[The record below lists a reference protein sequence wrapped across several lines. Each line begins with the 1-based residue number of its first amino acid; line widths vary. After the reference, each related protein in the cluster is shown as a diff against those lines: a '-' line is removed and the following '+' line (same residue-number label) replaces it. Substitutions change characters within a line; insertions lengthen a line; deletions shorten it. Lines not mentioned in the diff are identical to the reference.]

1 MSYVTHCR
9 YAWESGT
16 MEDDELVDRIYE
28 AGAVPELWPNV
39 LEALGQLSRVAGT
52 VLFAVRGEA
61 AHWTSSPGLADM
73 SRGYFEGGY
82 PGHDERTVR
91 LLAYDHPGFVT
102 DLDVF
107 TREEWEA
114 DPIRREFFVPRGFG
128 WGVATG
134 IKVPTGD
141 LLIFH
146 GERRLEDGPVER
158 EVVERLDLLRPHLA
172 RAALMSARIAFER
185 AQGAVAALEMVGI
198 PAAVLGPRGAA
209 IATNGMLEA
218 LAPSVV
224 QSRPTRLGLANQRAD
239 EMLIAALE
247 AAEAGLHTGPVRSIP
262 VPMGDESP
270 AMVAHILPIRASA
283 REVFTGAAAVLLM
296 TPVTLRELPDAA
308 VIQGLF
314 DLTPAEARIARALG
328 GGMTIGQIASSTGAS
343 AATVRNQ
350 VQAVFGKTGV
360 HRQADLVGLL
370 QGLQPLA
377 SAPNPPSR
385 LPPRK

>member
-1 MSYVTHCR
+1 
-9 YAWESGT
+9 
-16 MEDDELVDRIYE
+16 MEHDDLVDKIYE

-39 LEALGQLSRVAGT
+39 LARLGDLAKVAGT
-52 VLFAVRGEA
+52 VLFAIRGEA
-61 AHWTSSPGLADM
+61 AHWTASPSLHDM

-82 PGHDERTVR
+82 PGHDDRTAR

-107 TREEWEA
+107 SREEWEA
-114 DPIRREFFVPRGFG
+114 DPIRKEFFVPRGFG

-158 EVVERLDLLRPHLA
+158 EMVERLDVLRPHLA

-198 PAAVLGPRGAA
+198 PAAVLGPRGAT
-209 IATNGMLEA
+209 IATNSMLEA
-218 LAPSVV
+218 LTPAVV
-224 QSRPTRLGLANQRAD
+224 LSRPARLGFANTKAD
-239 EMLIAALE
+239 VMLTTALE
-247 AAEAGLHTGPVRSIP
+247 AAEAGLHTGSVRSIP
-262 VPMGDESP
+262 IPAAEGSA

-328 GGMTIGQIASSTGAS
+328 GGMTIGQIASTTGAS

-350 VQAVFGKTGV
+350 VQAVFGKTGM

-370 QGLQPLA
+370 QGLVPTP
-377 SAPNPPSR
+377 SAPIPPSR

>member
-1 MSYVTHCR
+1 L
-9 YAWESGT
+9 
-16 MEDDELVDRIYE
+16 EDDLVDRIYE
-28 AGAVPELWPNV
+28 AGAVPELWPSV
-39 LEALGQLSRVAGT
+39 LEQLGRLASTSGAL
-52 VLFAVRGEA
+52 LFAVRDQA
-61 AHWTSSPGLADM
+61 VHWTASPGLYDM
-73 SRGYFEGGY
+73 SKGYFDAGY
-82 PGHDERTVR
+82 PGRDDRTAR
-91 LLAYDHPGFVT
+91 LLAYDHQGFVT

-114 DPIRREFFVPRGFG
+114 DPIRQEYFVPRGFG

-146 GERRLEDGPVER
+146 GERKLEDGPVER
-158 EVVERLDLLRPHLA
+158 DVVARLDLLRPHLA

-209 IATNGMLEA
+209 IATNGALEA
-218 LAPSVV
+218 LTPGVV
-224 QSRPTRLGLANQRAD
+224 QSRPTRLGFASSRAD
-239 EMLIAALE
+239 LMLTAALE
-247 AAEAGLHTGPVRSIP
+247 AAEAGLHVGPARSIP
-262 VPMGDESP
+262 IPAAEGAP

-283 REVFTGAAAVLLM
+283 REVFTGAAAVLLL
-296 TPVTLRELPDAA
+296 TPVTLRELPEAA

-314 DLTPAEARIARALG
+314 DLTPAEAKIARALG
-328 GGMTIGQIASSTGAS
+328 GGMTIGQIATTTGAS

-350 VQAVFGKTGV
+350 VQAVFGKTGM

-370 QGLQPLA
+370 QGLSPGA
-377 SAPNPPSR
+377 SAVSPPSPSAVSPPSQ

>member
-1 MSYVTHCR
+1 
-9 YAWESGT
+9 
-16 MEDDELVDRIYE
+16 MEDDLVDRIYE
-28 AGAVPELWPNV
+28 AGAVPELWPSV
-39 LEALGQLSRVAGT
+39 LEELGKVGKVNGGL
-52 VLFAVRGEA
+52 LFAVRDQT
-61 AHWTSSPGLADM
+61 AHWTASPGLYEM
-73 SRGYFEGGY
+73 SKGYFDAGY
-82 PGHDERTVR
+82 SGRDDRTAR
-91 LLAYDHPGFVT
+91 LLAYDHQGFVT

-114 DPIRREFFVPRGFG
+114 DPIRQEYFVPRGLG
-128 WGVATG
+128 WGVATA

-146 GERRLEDGPVER
+146 GERRLEEGPVER
-158 EVVERLDLLRPHLA
+158 EVVQRLDLLRPHLA

-185 AQGAVAALEMVGI
+185 TQGAVAALEMVGI
-198 PAAVLGPRGAA
+198 PAAVLGPRGTA
-209 IATNGMLEA
+209 IATNSLLEA
-218 LAPSVV
+218 LTPGVV
-224 QSRPTRLGLANQRAD
+224 QSRPTRLGFANPRAD
-239 EMLIAALE
+239 QMLAIALE
-247 AAEAGLHTGPVRSIP
+247 AAEAGLHEGPARSIP
-262 VPMGDESP
+262 IPAAGGGVP
-270 AMVAHILPIRASA
+270 MVAHLLPIRASA

-328 GGMTIGQIASSTGAS
+328 GGMTIGQIATTTGAS

-350 VQAVFGKTGV
+350 VQAVFGKTGM

-370 QGLQPLA
+370 QGLSPTA
-377 SAPNPPSR
+377 SGVSPPSPSAVLPPSQ

>member
-1 MSYVTHCR
+1 M
-9 YAWESGT
+9 A
-16 MEDDELVDRIYE
+16 DDDLVDRIYE

-39 LEALGQLSRVAGT
+39 LEELGELSRVAGT
-52 VLFAVRGEA
+52 VLFAVRGES
-61 AHWTSSPGLADM
+61 AHWTASHGLQEM

-82 PGHDERTVR
+82 PGHDDRTAR
-91 LLAYDHPGFVT
+91 LLAHDHPGFLT

-172 RAALMSARIAFER
+172 RAALMSARFAFER
-185 AQGAVAALEMVGI
+185 ARGAVAALEMVGI

-209 IATNGMLEA
+209 IATNSLLEA
-218 LAPSVV
+218 LTPAVV
-224 QSRPTRLGLANQRAD
+224 QSRPGRLGLANPRAD
-239 EMLIAALE
+239 LMLTTALE

-262 VPMGDESP
+262 VPAGEDSG

-328 GGMTIGQIASSTGAS
+328 GGMTIGQIASTTGAS

-350 VQAVFGKTGV
+350 VQAVFGKTGM

-377 SAPNPPSR
+377 SEANPPSR

>member
-1 MSYVTHCR
+1 
-9 YAWESGT
+9 
-16 MEDDELVDRIYE
+16 MEDDLVDRIYE
-28 AGAVPELWPNV
+28 AGAIPDLWPSV
-39 LEALGQLSRVAGT
+39 LEELGKVGKVSGT
-52 VLFAVRGEA
+52 LLFAVRGES
-61 AHWTSSPGLADM
+61 AHWTASPSLHDM
-73 SRGYFEGGY
+73 SKGYFEAGY
-82 PGHDERTVR
+82 PGRDDRTAR
-91 LLAYDHPGFVT
+91 LLAYDHSGFVT

-107 TREEWEA
+107 TREDWEA
-114 DPIRREFFVPRGFG
+114 DPIRQEFFVPRGYG

-158 EVVERLDLLRPHLA
+158 DVVARLDMLRPHLA

-185 AQGAVAALEMVGI
+185 AQGAVSALEMVGV

-209 IATNGMLEA
+209 IATNKLLDA
-218 LAPSVV
+218 LSPDVV
-224 QSRPTRLGLANQRAD
+224 QSRPTRLGLANPRAD
-239 EMLIAALE
+239 QMLIDALE
-247 AAEAGLHTGPVRSIP
+247 AAELGLHTGPSRSIA
-262 VPMGDESP
+262 VPASEGRA

-296 TPVTLRELPDAA
+296 TPVTLRELPDLA

-328 GGMTIGQIASSTGAS
+328 GGMTIGQIAATTGAS

-350 VQAVFGKTGV
+350 VQAVFGKTGM
-360 HRQADLVGLL
+360 HRQAELVGLL
-370 QGLQPLA
+370 QGLSPTA
-377 SAPNPPSR
+377 GEAPPPSPSAVSP
-385 LPPRK
+385 LSQSPPRK

>member
-1 MSYVTHCR
+1 MD
-9 YAWESGT
+9 
-16 MEDDELVDRIYE
+16 DDELVDRIYE

-39 LEALGQLSRVAGT
+39 LEALGELSRVAGT
-52 VLFAVRGEA
+52 VLFAVRDET
-61 AHWTSSPGLADM
+61 AHWTASPGLEEM

-82 PGHDERTVR
+82 PGHDDRTAR

-107 TREEWEA
+107 SREEWEA
-114 DPIRREFFVPRGFG
+114 DPIRKEFFVPRGFG

-134 IKVPTGD
+134 IRVPTGD

-172 RAALMSARIAFER
+172 RAALMSARIAFSR

-209 IATNGMLEA
+209 IATNSMLEA
-218 LAPSVV
+218 LTPTVV
-224 QSRPTRLGLANQRAD
+224 QSRPTRLGLAHQRAD
-239 EMLIAALE
+239 EMLTTALA
-247 AAEAGLHTGPVRSIP
+247 AAEAGLHSGPVRSIP
-262 VPMGDESP
+262 VPALDGKA

-350 VQAVFGKTGV
+350 VQAVFGKTGM

-370 QGLQPLA
+370 QGLSA
-377 SAPNPPSR
+377 SVR
-385 LPPRK
+385 LPPVR

>member
-1 MSYVTHCR
+1 
-9 YAWESGT
+9 
-16 MEDDELVDRIYE
+16 MEDDDLVDRIYE
-28 AGAVPELWPNV
+28 AGAVPDLWPSV
-39 LEALGQLSRVAGT
+39 LEALGSLGRVEGT
-52 VLFAVRGEA
+52 VLFAVRGET
-61 AHWTSSPGLADM
+61 AHWTASPGLQDM

-82 PGHDERTVR
+82 PGHDDRTAR

-114 DPIRREFFVPRGFG
+114 DPIRQEFFVPRGFG

-209 IATNGMLEA
+209 IATNGMLDA
-218 LAPSVV
+218 LTPSTV
-224 QSRPTRLGLANQRAD
+224 QSRPTRLALANPRAD
-239 EMLIAALE
+239 ELLTAALA

-262 VPMGDESP
+262 VPAGENTA
-270 AMVAHILPIRASA
+270 AMVAHLLPIRASA

-296 TPVTLRELPDAA
+296 TPVILRELPDAA

-328 GGMTIGQIASSTGAS
+328 GGMTISQIASNTGAS

-350 VQAVFGKTGV
+350 VQAVFGKTGM

-370 QGLQPLA
+370 QGLQPLT
-377 SAPNPPSR
+377 SVPNPPSR

>member
-1 MSYVTHCR
+1 M
-9 YAWESGT
+9 A
-16 MEDDELVDRIYE
+16 DDDLVDRIYE
-28 AGAVPELWPNV
+28 AGAVPELWPSV
-39 LEALGQLSRVAGT
+39 LEELGELSRVAGT
-52 VLFAVRGEA
+52 VLFAVRGES
-61 AHWTSSPGLADM
+61 AHWTASPGLQEM

-82 PGHDERTVR
+82 PGHDDRTAR
-91 LLAYDHPGFVT
+91 LLAHDHPGFLT

-114 DPIRREFFVPRGFG
+114 DPIRQEFFVPRGFG

-146 GERRLEDGPVER
+146 GERRLEDGPVQR

-172 RAALMSARIAFER
+172 RAALMSARFAFER

-209 IATNGMLEA
+209 IATNSLLEA
-218 LAPSVV
+218 LTPSVV
-224 QSRPTRLGLANQRAD
+224 QSRPGRLGLANPRAD
-239 EMLIAALE
+239 LMLTTALE
-247 AAEAGLHTGPVRSIP
+247 AAEAGFHTGPVRSIP
-262 VPMGDESP
+262 VPAGEDSG

-328 GGMTIGQIASSTGAS
+328 GGMTIGQIASTTGAS

-350 VQAVFGKTGV
+350 VQAVFGKTGM

-377 SAPNPPSR
+377 SEANPPSR

>member
-1 MSYVTHCR
+1 
-9 YAWESGT
+9 
-16 MEDDELVDRIYE
+16 MEDDDLLDRIYE
-28 AGAVPELWPNV
+28 AGAVPDLWPNV
-39 LEALGQLSRVAGT
+39 LEALGELSRVAGT
-52 VLFAVRGEA
+52 VLFAVRGET
-61 AHWTSSPGLADM
+61 AHWTASPGLEDM

-82 PGHDERTVR
+82 PGNDDRTAR

-158 EVVERLDLLRPHLA
+158 EAVQRLDALRPHLA

-209 IATNGMLEA
+209 IATNSMLEA
-218 LAPSVV
+218 LTPSVV
-224 QSRPTRLGLANQRAD
+224 QSRPTRLGLANVRAD
-239 EMLIAALE
+239 EMLTAALE

-262 VPMGDESP
+262 IPAGGDSP

-328 GGMTIGQIASSTGAS
+328 GGMTIGQIASTTGTS

-350 VQAVFGKTGV
+350 VQAVFGKTGM

-370 QGLQPLA
+370 QGLLPAAA
-377 SAPNPPSR
+377 SAPIPPSR
-385 LPPRK
+385 LPRRR

>member
-1 MSYVTHCR
+1 
-9 YAWESGT
+9 
-16 MEDDELVDRIYE
+16 MEDDDLVDRIYE
-28 AGAVPELWPNV
+28 AGAVPDLWPNV
-39 LEALGQLSRVAGT
+39 LETLGKISRVAGT
-52 VLFAVRGEA
+52 VLFAVRGET
-61 AHWTSSPGLADM
+61 AHWTASPSLVDM

-82 PGHDERTVR
+82 PGHDDRTAR

-114 DPIRREFFVPRGFG
+114 DPIRKEFFVPRGFG

-146 GERRLEDGPVER
+146 GERRLADGPVER
-158 EVVERLDLLRPHLA
+158 DVVERLDLLRPHLA

-185 AQGAVAALEMVGI
+185 AQGAVAALEMVGL

-224 QSRPTRLGLANQRAD
+224 QSRPTRLALANQRSD
-239 EMLIAALE
+239 EMLSTALE

-262 VPMGDESP
+262 IPASEDSP
-270 AMVAHILPIRASA
+270 AMVAHMLPIRASA

-328 GGMTIGQIASSTGAS
+328 GGMTIGQIASTTGAS

-350 VQAVFGKTGV
+350 VQAVFGKTGM

-370 QGLQPLA
+370 QGLQPLV
-377 SAPNPPSR
+377 SAPTPPSR

>member
-1 MSYVTHCR
+1 
-9 YAWESGT
+9 
-16 MEDDELVDRIYE
+16 MEDDDLVDKIYE
-28 AGAVPELWPNV
+28 AGAVPDLWPSV
-39 LEALGQLSRVAGT
+39 LEALGSLGRVAGT
-52 VLFAVRGEA
+52 VLFAVRGET
-61 AHWTSSPGLADM
+61 AHWTASPGLQDM

-82 PGHDERTVR
+82 PGHDDRTAR

-158 EVVERLDLLRPHLA
+158 EVVERLNLLRPHLA

-209 IATNGMLEA
+209 IATNSMLEA
-218 LAPSVV
+218 LTPSVV
-224 QSRPTRLGLANQRAD
+224 QSRPTRLGLANPRAD
-239 EMLIAALE
+239 ELLTAALA

-262 VPMGDESP
+262 VPAGEDTA
-270 AMVAHILPIRASA
+270 AMVAHLLPIRASA

-296 TPVTLRELPDAA
+296 TPVILRELPDAG

-328 GGMTIGQIASSTGAS
+328 GGMTISQIASSTGAS

-350 VQAVFGKTGV
+350 VQAVFGKTGM

-377 SAPNPPSR
+377 SAPTPPSR

>member
-1 MSYVTHCR
+1 
-9 YAWESGT
+9 
-16 MEDDELVDRIYE
+16 MEDDDLVDRIYE
-28 AGAVPELWPNV
+28 AGAVPELWPSV
-39 LEALGQLSRVAGT
+39 LEELGRVGKVSGAL
-52 VLFAVRGEA
+52 LFAVRDQA
-61 AHWTSSPGLADM
+61 VHWTASPGLHEM
-73 SRGYFEGGY
+73 SKGYFEAGY
-82 PGHDERTVR
+82 PGRDDRTAR
-91 LLAYDHPGFVT
+91 LLAYDHQGFVT

-114 DPIRREFFVPRGFG
+114 DPIRREFFVPRGYG

-134 IKVPTGD
+134 IRVPTGD

-146 GERRLEDGPVER
+146 GERQLEDGPVER
-158 EVVERLDLLRPHLA
+158 DVVRRLDLLRPHLA

-209 IATNGMLEA
+209 IATNGLLEA
-218 LAPSVV
+218 LTPAVV
-224 QSRPTRLGLANQRAD
+224 QSRPTRLGFANAGADQMLA
-239 EMLIAALE
+239 LALE
-247 AAEAGLHTGPVRSIP
+247 AAEAGLHEGPARSIP
-262 VPMGDESP
+262 IPATEGSVPL
-270 AMVAHILPIRASA
+270 VAHLLPIRASA

-296 TPVTLRELPDAA
+296 TPVTPRALPDAA

-328 GGMTIGQIASSTGAS
+328 TGMTIGQIAASSGAS

-350 VQAVFGKTGV
+350 VQAVFGKTGM

-370 QGLQPLA
+370 QGLSPSA
-377 SAPNPPSR
+377 SAQTPPSR

>member
-1 MSYVTHCR
+1 MGAHDV
-9 YAWESGT
+9 
-16 MEDDELVDRIYE
+16 DDDLVDRIYE
-28 AGAVPELWPNV
+28 AGAIPELWPSV
-39 LEALGQLSRVAGT
+39 LDELGRVGGVSGT
-52 VLFAVRGEA
+52 LLFAVRGEA
-61 AHWTSSPGLADM
+61 AHWTASPGIYDM
-73 SRGYFEGGY
+73 SKGYFEGGY
-82 PGHDERTVR
+82 PGRDDRTVR
-91 LLAYDHPGFVT
+91 LLAHDHPGFLT

-114 DPIRREFFVPRGFG
+114 DPIRREYLVPLGFG

-146 GERRLEDGPVER
+146 GERRTEDGPVER
-158 EVVERLDLLRPHLA
+158 EAVARLDLLRPHLA

-185 AQGAVAALEMVGI
+185 TQGAVAALEMVGI

-209 IATNGMLEA
+209 IATNGLLEA
-218 LAPSVV
+218 LSPGVV
-224 QSRPTRLGLANQRAD
+224 LSRPLRLGLANPSAD
-239 EMLIAALE
+239 QMLVTALE
-247 AAEAGLHTGPVRSIP
+247 AAASGINDGPVRSIP
-262 VPMGDESP
+262 IPAEEGQG
-270 AMVAHILPIRASA
+270 AMVAHIHPIRASA
-283 REVFTGAAAVLLM
+283 REVFTGAIAVLLM
-296 TPVTLRELPDAA
+296 TPVVLRELPAPD

-328 GGMTIGQIASSTGAS
+328 GGMTISQIATTTGAS

-350 VQAVFGKTGV
+350 VQAVFGKTGM

-370 QGLQPLA
+370 QGLSPVVSEA
-377 SAPNPPSR
+377 SPPSR

>member
-1 MSYVTHCR
+1 M
-9 YAWESGT
+9 A
-16 MEDDELVDRIYE
+16 DDDLVDRIYE

-39 LEALGQLSRVAGT
+39 LEELGELSRVAGT
-52 VLFAVRGEA
+52 VLFAVRGES
-61 AHWTSSPGLADM
+61 AHWTASPGLQEM
-73 SRGYFEGGY
+73 SRGYFDGGY
-82 PGHDERTVR
+82 PGHDDRTAR
-91 LLAYDHPGFVT
+91 LLAHDHPGFLT

-114 DPIRREFFVPRGFG
+114 DPIRQEFFVPRGFG

-158 EVVERLDLLRPHLA
+158 DVVERLDLLRPHLA
-172 RAALMSARIAFER
+172 RAALMSARFAFER

-209 IATNGMLEA
+209 IATNSLLEA
-218 LAPSVV
+218 LTPAVV
-224 QSRPTRLGLANQRAD
+224 QSRPGRLGLANPRAD
-239 EMLIAALE
+239 LMLTTALE
-247 AAEAGLHTGPVRSIP
+247 TAEAGLHTGPVRSIP
-262 VPMGDESP
+262 VPAGADSG

-328 GGMTIGQIASSTGAS
+328 GGMTIGQIASTTGAS

-350 VQAVFGKTGV
+350 VQAVFGKTGM

-377 SAPNPPSR
+377 SEANPPSR
-385 LPPRK
+385 LPPRR

>member
-1 MSYVTHCR
+1 M
-9 YAWESGT
+9 A
-16 MEDDELVDRIYE
+16 DDDLVDKIYE
-28 AGAVPELWPNV
+28 AGAVPELWPSV
-39 LEALGQLSRVAGT
+39 LEELGELSRVAGT
-52 VLFAVRGEA
+52 VLFAVRGES
-61 AHWTSSPGLADM
+61 AHWTASPGLQEM

-82 PGHDERTVR
+82 PGHDDRTAR
-91 LLAYDHPGFVT
+91 LLAHDHPGFLT

-158 EVVERLDLLRPHLA
+158 EVVERLDVLRPHLA
-172 RAALMSARIAFER
+172 RAALMSARFAFER

-209 IATNGMLEA
+209 IATNSLLEA
-218 LAPSVV
+218 LTPAVV
-224 QSRPTRLGLANQRAD
+224 QSRPGRLGLANPRAD
-239 EMLIAALE
+239 LMLTTALE

-262 VPMGDESP
+262 VPAGEDSG

-328 GGMTIGQIASSTGAS
+328 GGMTIGQIASTTGAS

-350 VQAVFGKTGV
+350 VQSVFGKTGM

-370 QGLQPLA
+370 QGLHPLA
-377 SAPNPPSR
+377 SGANPPSR
-385 LPPRK
+385 LPPRR

>member
-1 MSYVTHCR
+1 
-9 YAWESGT
+9 
-16 MEDDELVDRIYE
+16 MEDDLVDRIYE
-28 AGAVPELWPNV
+28 AGAVPELWPSV
-39 LEALGQLSRVAGT
+39 LEQLGKLGKVSGAL
-52 VLFAVRGEA
+52 LFAVREEA
-61 AHWTSSPGLADM
+61 VHWTASPGLHDM
-73 SRGYFEGGY
+73 SKGYFDAGY
-82 PGHDERTVR
+82 PGRDDRTAR
-91 LLAYDHPGFVT
+91 LLAYDHQGFVT

-114 DPIRREFFVPRGFG
+114 DPIRQEYFVPRGFG

-134 IKVPTGD
+134 IRVPTGD

-158 EVVERLDLLRPHLA
+158 EVVARLDLLRPHLA

-209 IATNGMLEA
+209 IATNGLLEA
-218 LAPSVV
+218 LTPGVV
-224 QSRPTRLGLANQRAD
+224 QSRPTRLGFASARAD
-239 EMLIAALE
+239 LMLTAALE
-247 AAEAGLHTGPVRSIP
+247 AAEAGLHEGPARSIP
-262 VPMGDESP
+262 IPAEKGAP

-296 TPVTLRELPDAA
+296 TPVTLRDLPDAA

-314 DLTPAEARIARALG
+314 DLTPAEAKIARALG
-328 GGMTIGQIASSTGAS
+328 SGMTIGQIATTTGAS

-350 VQAVFGKTGV
+350 VQAVFGKTGM

-370 QGLQPLA
+370 QGLSPTA
-377 SAPNPPSR
+377 SAVSRPSPSAVSPPSQ

>member
-1 MSYVTHCR
+1 M
-9 YAWESGT
+9 
-16 MEDDELVDRIYE
+16 
-28 AGAVPELWPNV
+28 
-39 LEALGQLSRVAGT
+39 
-52 VLFAVRGEA
+52 
-61 AHWTSSPGLADM
+61 
-73 SRGYFEGGY
+73 
-82 PGHDERTVR
+82 
-91 LLAYDHPGFVT
+91 
-102 DLDVF
+102 F

-114 DPIRREFFVPRGFG
+114 DPIRKEFFVPRGFG

-185 AQGAVAALEMVGI
+185 AQGAVAALEMVGL

-209 IATNGMLEA
+209 IATNSMLEA
-218 LAPSVV
+218 LTPTVV
-224 QSRPTRLGLANQRAD
+224 QSRPSRLALANPRAD
-239 EMLIAALE
+239 ELLTTARA

-262 VPMGDESP
+262 VPADDGSAP
-270 AMVAHILPIRASA
+270 MVAHILPIRASA

-296 TPVTLRELPDAA
+296 TPVTLRELPDAG

-350 VQAVFGKTGV
+350 VQAVFGKTGM

-377 SAPNPPSR
+377 SVPTPPSR

>member
-1 MSYVTHCR
+1 
-9 YAWESGT
+9 
-16 MEDDELVDRIYE
+16 MEDDDLVDRIYE
-28 AGAVPELWPNV
+28 AGAVPELWPSV
-39 LEALGQLSRVAGT
+39 LEELGRVGRVSGAL
-52 VLFAVRGEA
+52 LFAVRDQA
-61 AHWTSSPGLADM
+61 VHWTASPGLREM
-73 SRGYFEGGY
+73 SKGYFEAGY
-82 PGHDERTVR
+82 PGRDDRTAR
-91 LLAYDHPGFVT
+91 LLAYDHQGFVT

-107 TREEWEA
+107 TRDEWEA
-114 DPIRREFFVPRGFG
+114 DPIRREFFVPRGYG

-134 IKVPTGD
+134 IRVPTGD

-146 GERRLEDGPVER
+146 GERLLEDGPVER
-158 EVVERLDLLRPHLA
+158 DVVRRLDLLRPHLA

-209 IATNGMLEA
+209 IATNGLLESLNPA
-218 LAPSVV
+218 VV
-224 QSRPTRLGLANQRAD
+224 QSRPTRLGFANAGADQMLAV
-239 EMLIAALE
+239 ALE
-247 AAEAGLHTGPVRSIP
+247 AAEAGLHEGSARSIP
-262 VPMGDESP
+262 IPATEGSVPL
-270 AMVAHILPIRASA
+270 VAHLLPIRASA

-296 TPVTLRELPDAA
+296 TPVTPRALPDAA

-328 GGMTIGQIASSTGAS
+328 TGMTIGQIAASSGAS

-350 VQAVFGKTGV
+350 VQAVFGKTGM

-370 QGLQPLA
+370 QGLSPSA
-377 SAPNPPSR
+377 SAPTPPSR

>member
-1 MSYVTHCR
+1 
-9 YAWESGT
+9 
-16 MEDDELVDRIYE
+16 MEDDDLVDRIYE
-28 AGAVPELWPNV
+28 AGAVPDLWPDV
-39 LEALGQLSRVAGT
+39 LEELGQLSRVAGT

-61 AHWTSSPGLADM
+61 AHWTASPGLHEM

-82 PGHDERTVR
+82 PGHDDRTAR

-158 EVVERLDLLRPHLA
+158 KVVERLDLLRPHLA

-185 AQGAVAALEMVGI
+185 AQGAVSALELVGI

-209 IATNGMLEA
+209 IATNSLLEA
-218 LAPSVV
+218 LTPAVV
-224 QSRPTRLGLANQRAD
+224 QSRPARLGLANPRAD
-239 EMLIAALE
+239 LMLTTALE

-262 VPMGDESP
+262 VPAGDGSA

-328 GGMTIGQIASSTGAS
+328 GGMTIGQIAATTGAS

-350 VQAVFGKTGV
+350 VQAVFGKTGM

-370 QGLQPLA
+370 QGLQPMA
-377 SAPNPPSR
+377 SGATPPSR

>member
-1 MSYVTHCR
+1 
-9 YAWESGT
+9 
-16 MEDDELVDRIYE
+16 MEDDDLVDRIYE
-28 AGAVPELWPNV
+28 AGAVPDLWPSV
-39 LEALGQLSRVAGT
+39 LERLGDLAKVAGT
-52 VLFAVRGEA
+52 VLFAIRGEA
-61 AHWTSSPGLADM
+61 AHWTASPSLHEM

-82 PGHDERTVR
+82 PGHDDRTAR

-107 TREEWEA
+107 SREEWEA

-209 IATNGMLEA
+209 IATNSLLEA
-218 LAPSVV
+218 LTPSVV
-224 QSRPTRLGLANQRAD
+224 QSRPTRLGLTNPRAD
-239 EMLIAALE
+239 EMLTTALE

-262 VPMGDESP
+262 VPAADGSA

-350 VQAVFGKTGV
+350 VQAVFGKTGM

-370 QGLQPLA
+370 QGLVPTA
-377 SAPNPPSR
+377 SAPVPPSR

>member
-1 MSYVTHCR
+1 M
-9 YAWESGT
+9 A
-16 MEDDELVDRIYE
+16 DDDLVDRIYE
-28 AGAVPELWPNV
+28 AGAVPELWPSV
-39 LEALGQLSRVAGT
+39 LEELGELSRVAGT
-52 VLFAVRGEA
+52 VLFAVRGES
-61 AHWTSSPGLADM
+61 AHWTASPGLQEM

-82 PGHDERTVR
+82 PGHDDRTAR
-91 LLAYDHPGFVT
+91 LLAHDHPGFLT

-114 DPIRREFFVPRGFG
+114 DPIRQEFFVPRGFG

-172 RAALMSARIAFER
+172 RAALMSARFAFER

-209 IATNGMLEA
+209 IATNSLLEA
-218 LAPSVV
+218 LTPSVV
-224 QSRPTRLGLANQRAD
+224 QSRPGRLGLANPRAD
-239 EMLIAALE
+239 LMLTTALE
-247 AAEAGLHTGPVRSIP
+247 AVEAGLHTGPVRSIP
-262 VPMGDESP
+262 VPAGEDSG

-328 GGMTIGQIASSTGAS
+328 GGMTIGQIASTTGAS

-350 VQAVFGKTGV
+350 VQAVFGKTGM

-377 SAPNPPSR
+377 SEANPPSR

>member
-1 MSYVTHCR
+1 MV
-9 YAWESGT
+9 
-16 MEDDELVDRIYE
+16 DDELVDRIYE
-28 AGAVPELWPNV
+28 AGAVPDLWPNV
-39 LEALGQLSRVAGT
+39 LEALGQLGKVAGT

-61 AHWTSSPGLADM
+61 AHWTASPGLQDM

-82 PGHDERTVR
+82 PGHDDRTAR

-107 TREEWEA
+107 TRAEWEA
-114 DPIRREFFVPRGFG
+114 DPIRQEFFVPRGFG
-128 WGVATG
+128 WGVATS

-185 AQGAVAALEMVGI
+185 AQGAVAALDLVGI

-209 IATNGMLEA
+209 IATNTMLEA
-218 LAPSVV
+218 LTPSVV
-224 QSRPTRLGLANQRAD
+224 QSRPTRLGLANARAD
-239 EMLIAALE
+239 MMLTTALE

-262 VPMGDESP
+262 VPASNDSP

-350 VQAVFGKTGV
+350 VQAVFGKTGM

-370 QGLQPLA
+370 QGLLPMA
-377 SAPNPPSR
+377 SDPTPPSR

>member
-1 MSYVTHCR
+1 MN
-9 YAWESGT
+9 
-16 MEDDELVDRIYE
+16 DDLVDRIYE
-28 AGAVPELWPNV
+28 AGAMPDLWPNV
-39 LEALGQLSRVAGT
+39 LEELGKVGSVSGT
-52 VLFAVRGEA
+52 LLFAVRDGA
-61 AHWTSSPGLADM
+61 VHWTSSPGLHEM
-73 SRGYFEGGY
+73 SKGYFEAGY
-82 PGHDERTVR
+82 PGRDDRTAR

-107 TREEWEA
+107 TREDWEA
-114 DPIRREFFVPRGFG
+114 DPIRREYFVPRGFG

-134 IKVPTGD
+134 IKIPTGD

-158 EVVERLDLLRPHLA
+158 EVVARLDLLRPHLA

-198 PAAVLGPRGAA
+198 PAAVLGARGAE
-209 IATNGMLEA
+209 IATNSLLEV
-218 LAPSVV
+218 LSPDVV
-224 QSRPTRLGLANQRAD
+224 QSRPTRLCLANPRAD
-239 EMLIAALE
+239 LMLTQALE
-247 AAEAGLHTGPVRSIP
+247 AVEAGYHEGPARSIAIP
-262 VPMGDESP
+262 AHEGRP
-270 AMVAHILPIRASA
+270 AMVAHVLPIRASA
-283 REVFTGAAAVLLM
+283 RQVFTGAAAVLLI
-296 TPVTLRELPDAA
+296 TPVTLRELPDFA

-328 GGMTIGQIASSTGAS
+328 GGMTIGQIASTTGAS

-370 QGLQPLA
+370 QGLLPA
-377 SAPNPPSR
+377 ARAVSPPSPSAVSPPSR
-385 LPPRK
+385 SPPRK

>member
-1 MSYVTHCR
+1 
-9 YAWESGT
+9 
-16 MEDDELVDRIYE
+16 MEDLVDRIYE
-28 AGAVPELWPNV
+28 AGAVPDLWPDV
-39 LEALGQLSRVAGT
+39 LEELGRIGGASGT
-52 VLFAVRGEA
+52 LLFAVRGEA
-61 AHWTSSPGLADM
+61 AHWTASAGLMDM
-73 SRGYFEGGY
+73 SAGYFSGGY
-82 PGHDERTVR
+82 VGHDERTAR

-114 DPIRREFFVPRGFG
+114 DPIRREYFVPRGFG

-158 EVVERLDLLRPHLA
+158 EAVARLDLLRPHLA

-185 AQGAVAALEMVGI
+185 TQGAVAALEMVGI
-198 PAAVLGPRGAA
+198 PAAVLGPRGVA
-209 IATNGMLEA
+209 IATNGLLEA
-218 LAPSVV
+218 LNPNVV
-224 QSRPTRLGLANQRAD
+224 LSRPSRLGLANAKAD
-239 EMLIAALE
+239 QLFALALE
-247 AAEAGLHTGPVRSIP
+247 AAEGGFNDVPVRSIP
-262 VPMGDESP
+262 IP
-270 AMVAHILPIRASA
+270 AEDSHGALVAHIHPIRASA
-283 REVFTGAAAVLLM
+283 REVFTGAVAVLLM
-296 TPVTLRELPDAA
+296 TPVTLRELPASD

-314 DLTPAEARIARALG
+314 DLTPAEAKIARALG
-328 GGMTIGQIASSTGAS
+328 GGMTIGQIANTTGAS

-350 VQAVFGKTGV
+350 VQAVFGKTGM

-370 QGLQPLA
+370 QGLSPMVSEA
-377 SAPNPPSR
+377 SPPSR